1 MSDKIKYV
9 FVDLDECLISANYL
23 YGGGAPK
30 ESKTIKLDEG
40 TYWGRLRPGAKNLL
54 AKLRAKYLTFML
66 TAATGDY
73 AYSWNEV
80 FELGFKETDIYS
92 REDTQGYTIHKPM
105 GQCYLIDNL
114 PEIADNSV
122 NKIKFLSN
130 IGPVMYIQIKPYN
143 GYTNQALSEEYI
155 NSILDDIINS

>member
-9 FVDLDECLISANYL
+9 FVDLDECLISANYRMGNVPRDMQIIRL
-23 YGGGAPK
+23 DDGA
-30 ESKTIKLDEG
+30 
-40 TYWGRLRPGAKNLL
+40 YCGRLRPGAKALL
-54 AKLRAKYLTFML
+54 AKLRAKYPTFML

-73 AYSWNEV
+73 AKGWNDV

-92 REDTQGYTIHKPM
+92 REDTYGGTIHKPM

-114 PEIADNSV
+114 PETAINSED
-122 NKIKFLSN
+122 KIKFLSS
-130 IGPVMYIQIKPYN
+130 IGPVMYIQIKAYN
-143 GYTNQALSEEYI
+143 GNANQALSEEYI

>member
-9 FVDLDECLISANYL
+9 FVDLDECLISAHYL

-30 ESKTIKLDEG
+30 DSKTIKIDDG
-40 TYWGRLRPGAKNLL
+40 TYWARLRTGAKDLL
-54 AKLRAKYLTFML
+54 AKLRAKYPTFML
-66 TAATGDY
+66 TAAIGDY
-73 AYSWNEV
+73 ANSWNEV

-92 REDTQGYTIHKPM
+92 REDTYGHTIYKPM

-114 PEIADNSV
+114 PETADNSV
-122 NKIKFLSN
+122 HKIKFLSS

-143 GYTNQALSEEYI
+143 GYLNQTLSNEYI
-155 NSILDDIINS
+155 DSILDDIINS